1 MTQPAF
7 PPPAPTG
14 PSTFVEESDAL
25 STTAWSGPV
34 GSAIRGAMSVMF
46 DDLTDNVELAIRC
59 RFPSEAP
66 ADAIQWLCA
75 DRLVTPGPNE
85 LAAHLVLRL
94 LRWLE
99 MARYFGTPTGV
110 LYSIIGYV
118 SPDFPKLE
126 FINQGG
132 TSYTYAAGG
141 DPWPSGQEFP
151 TAPAM
156 STTTSSYWQWDG
168 ASDPDIGIRGWWRS
182 WLVIFSPGGAPWAA
196 YSTTYGG
203 GARYGDG
210 TAYGWAGTQ
219 NDRQS
224 ILALART
231 YKAAHTFIPSV
242 IVSYL
247 STNFPTSGG
256 SAGVTIPDGHWGHW
270 SKVAASGGYSA
281 VYVSARNIPHASY
294 LDGVR

>member
-1 MTQPAF
+1 
-7 PPPAPTG
+7 
-14 PSTFVEESDAL
+14 
-25 STTAWSGPV
+25 
-34 GSAIRGAMSVMF
+34 
-46 DDLTDNVELAIRC
+46 
-59 RFPSEAP
+59 
-66 ADAIQWLCA
+66 
-75 DRLVTPGPNE
+75 
-85 LAAHLVLRL
+85 
-94 LRWLE
+94 
-99 MARYFGTPTGV
+99 
-110 LYSIIGYV
+110 
-118 SPDFPKLE
+118 
-126 FINQGG
+126 
-132 TSYTYAAGG
+132 
-141 DPWPSGQEFP
+141 
-151 TAPAM
+151 M

-256 SAGVTIPDGHWGHW
+256 TAGVTIPDGHWGHW